1 KPSEILILYSK
12 EQIKNSDD
20 YKQLAEKR
28 CFKDKIKLVLTTSL
42 IDEGLSIEQEGFTD
56 VVFIETSYAPRP
68 EPIKQFFARFRN
80 ENNERKNYLY
90 LRSKNDQEPKR
101 FNPEWMYNETFRAL
115 KNDQTESIDH
125 DVIST
130 YNSIF
135 SNKPYFND
143 DYTIN
148 EFYLAFS

>member
-1 KPSEILILYSK
+1 MDVQALSKFYVEIKYLNNRPYDIGLSHLSQVKGKTLIRLNDIKGIEILKKQLIATKQYKPSEILILYSK

-80 ENNERKNYLY
+80 ENNERKN
-90 LRSKNDQEPKR
+90 
-101 FNPEWMYNETFRAL
+101 
-115 KNDQTESIDH
+115 
-125 DVIST
+125 
-130 YNSIF
+130 
-135 SNKPYFND
+135 
-143 DYTIN
+143 
-148 EFYLAFS
+148 